1 MKTASTFVLLICAVV
16 MAVASHGAPP
26 EKAKVVIAV
35 GGQASLYYLPLAI
48 ADRLG
53 YFNDEGL
60 RVEMVDFAGGAKAL
74 QAMMGG
80 SVDVVSGGFD
90 HVMVMRARGQNL
102 RAFVLQGATP
112 AISLG
117 IAASRMAGYKSLK
130 DLKGMK
136 IGVSAPGSST
146 HAFINYLL
154 ASAGLAP
161 DDVSIIGVG
170 TGPAAVAAMQ
180 AGHLDAIANIEPA
193 ITMMEKAGTIKVV
206 VETVSVQGAKAVYG
220 GPLPSGSLYTREE
233 FIKANPNTVQA
244 LTNAMVRA
252 LKWLKTATPDDVA
265 KTVPTEYLLGD
276 RTLYL
281 EAYRKNSE
289 SYSRD
294 GLFPPAGAQAQLKV
308 LSGFE
313 QAVREAKDLNPADA
327 YTNDFVRDALHKNK

>member
-1 MKTASTFVLLICAVV
+1 
-16 MAVASHGAPP
+16 
-26 EKAKVVIAV
+26 
-35 GGQASLYYLPLAI
+35 
-48 ADRLG
+48 
-53 YFNDEGL
+53 
-60 RVEMVDFAGGAKAL
+60 
-74 QAMMGG
+74 MMGG
-80 SVDVVSGGFD
+80 GADVVSGGFD
-90 HVMVMRARGQNL
+90 HVMVMRARGQPL

-117 IAASRMAGYKSLK
+117 IAKERAPQFKSAK

-154 ASAGLAP
+154 ASAGLAS

-170 TGPAAVAAMQ
+170 TGPGAVAAMQ

-193 ITMMEKAGTIKVV
+193 ITMMEKTGTIKVV
-206 VETVSVQGAKAVYG
+206 VETVSVQGATAIYG
-220 GPLPSGSLYTREE
+220 SPLPSGSLYTREE
-233 FIKANPNTVQA
+233 FIRANPNTVQA

-252 LKWLKTATPDDVA
+252 LKWLKTASPDDVA
-265 KTVPTEYLLGD
+265 KAVPQEYLLGD
-276 RTLYL
+276 RALYL

-327 YTNDFVRDALHKNK
+327 YTNDFVRDALHKSK

>member
-1 MKTASTFVLLICAVV
+1 MQFLASFVLVIFALIGAS
-16 MAVASHGAPP
+16 ASHGAPP
-26 EKAKVVIAV
+26 EKARVVIAV
-35 GGQASLYYLPLAI
+35 GGKASLYYLPLAM

-60 RVEMVDFAGGAKAL
+60 QVELVDFAGGAKAL

-80 SVDVVSGGFD
+80 SADVVSGGFD

-117 IAASRMAGYKSLK
+117 IAGSRIAGYKSLK

-193 ITMMEKAGTIKVV
+193 ITLMERAGTIKVV

-220 GPLPSGSLYTREE
+220 SPLPSGSLYTREE

-244 LTNAMVRA
+244 LTNAMVHA

-265 KTVPTEYLLGD
+265 KTVPAEYLLGD

-313 QAVREAKDLNPADA
+313 QAVREAKELNPADA